1 MMLRYVMRSLWQ
13 IIPVLY
19 LVSLIVFVLVYL
31 LGDPVVLLLAEDEFN
46 EEARQ
51 RLIVALGLDQ
61 PWYVQYYHY
70 MKNIFTGD
78 FGISYRY
85 GTSALPLVL
94 ERIPATLELT
104 AGAIL
109 VGVAIATPLG
119 ILAAKYRNSVFDV
132 MVSGISV
139 VGKAMPNFWVGIMLI
154 LIFSVTLR
162 WLPVSGRGGI
172 AHLVLPA
179 VTLGTGLAAEMA
191 KMIRSSML
199 DAMSQDYIRTARAK
213 GVSEF
218 MITLRHA
225 LRNALIPVTTILSLN
240 IVGLLGGALVTETV
254 FAWPGIGQLVVQA
267 IYTKDMAVVQVSVFV
282 IGAMA
287 LLLSILTDILYAI
300 LDPRIR
306 YR

>member
-1 MMLRYVMRSLWQ
+1 MWRHVMRSLWQ
-13 IIPVLY
+13 VAPVLY
-19 LVSLIVFVLVYL
+19 LISLIVFILVYL
-31 LGDPVVLLLAEDEFN
+31 LGDPVVLLLAEDEFTA
-46 EEARQ
+46 EARQ
-51 RLIVALGLDQ
+51 RLTAALGLDQ

-104 AGAIL
+104 FGALL
-109 VGVAIATPLG
+109 VGVVIATPLG
-119 ILAAKYRNSVFDV
+119 ILAARYRNSVFDV
-132 MVSGISV
+132 IVSGLSV

-154 LIFSVTLR
+154 LLFSVLLQ
-162 WLPVSGRGGI
+162 WLPVSGRGTLL
-172 AHLVLPA
+172 HLTLPA
-179 VTLGTGLAAEMA
+179 LTLGTGLAAEMA

-199 DAMSQDYIRTARAK
+199 DALNQDYIRTARAK

-218 MITLRHA
+218 LVTTRHA
-225 LRNALIPVTTILSLN
+225 LRNALLPVTTIVSLN
-240 IVGLLGGALVTETV
+240 IVSLLGGALVTETV
-254 FAWPGIGQLVVQA
+254 FAWPGLGQLMVQA
-267 IYTKDMAVVQVSVFV
+267 VYTKDMAVVQVSVFV
-282 IGAMA
+282 IGVLA
-287 LLLSILTDILYAI
+287 LALSIVTDILYAL

>member
-1 MMLRYVMRSLWQ
+1 MMWRHVMRSLWQ
-13 IIPVLY
+13 VVPVLY
-19 LVSLIVFVLVYL
+19 LISLIVFILVYL
-31 LGDPVVLLLAEDEFN
+31 LGDPVVLLLAEDEFTA
-46 EEARQ
+46 EARQ
-51 RLIVALGLDQ
+51 RLTEALGLDQ

-104 AGAIL
+104 FGALL
-109 VGVAIATPLG
+109 VGVVIATPLG
-119 ILAAKYRNSVFDV
+119 ILAARYRNSVFDV
-132 MVSGISV
+132 IVSGLSV

-154 LIFSVTLR
+154 LLFSVLLR
-162 WLPVSGRGGI
+162 WLPVSGRGTLL
-172 AHLVLPA
+172 HLTLPA
-179 VTLGTGLAAEMA
+179 LTLGTGLAAEMA

-199 DAMSQDYIRTARAK
+199 DALNQDYIRTARAK

-218 MITLRHA
+218 LVTTRHA
-225 LRNALIPVTTILSLN
+225 LRNALLPVTTIVSLN
-240 IVGLLGGALVTETV
+240 IVSLLGGALVTETV
-254 FAWPGIGQLVVQA
+254 FAWPGLGQLMVQA
-267 IYTKDMAVVQVSVFV
+267 VYTKDMAVVQVSVFV
-282 IGAMA
+282 IGVLA
-287 LLLSILTDILYAI
+287 LALSIVTDILYAL

>member
-1 MMLRYVMRSLWQ
+1 MMWRHVMRSLWQ
-13 IIPVLY
+13 VAPVLY
-19 LVSLIVFVLVYL
+19 LISLIVFILVYL
-31 LGDPVVLLLAEDEFN
+31 LGDPVVLLLAEDEFTA
-46 EEARQ
+46 EARQ
-51 RLIVALGLDQ
+51 RLTAALGLDQ

-104 AGAIL
+104 FGALL
-109 VGVAIATPLG
+109 VGVVIATPLG
-119 ILAAKYRNSVFDV
+119 ILAARYRNSVFDV
-132 MVSGISV
+132 IVSGLSV

-154 LIFSVTLR
+154 LLFSVLLQ
-162 WLPVSGRGGI
+162 WLPVSGRGTLL
-172 AHLVLPA
+172 HLTLPA
-179 VTLGTGLAAEMA
+179 LTLGTGLAAEMA

-199 DAMSQDYIRTARAK
+199 DALNQDYIRTARAK

-218 MITLRHA
+218 LVTTRHA
-225 LRNALIPVTTILSLN
+225 LRNALLPVTTIVSLN
-240 IVGLLGGALVTETV
+240 IVSLLGGALVTETV
-254 FAWPGIGQLVVQA
+254 FAWPGLGQLMVQA
-267 IYTKDMAVVQVSVFV
+267 VYTKDMAVVQVSVFV
-282 IGAMA
+282 IGVLA
-287 LLLSILTDILYAI
+287 LALSIVTDILYAL

>member
-1 MMLRYVMRSLWQ
+1 MMLRYLMRSLWQ
-13 IIPVLY
+13 VVPVLY
-19 LVSLIVFVLVYL
+19 LVSLIVFALVYL
-31 LGDPVVLLLAEDEFN
+31 LGDPVVLLLAEDEFT

-109 VGVAIATPLG
+109 VGVVIATPLG

-132 MVSGISV
+132 LVSGISV

-218 MITLRHA
+218 VITVRHA

-287 LLLSILTDILYAI
+287 LLLSIITDILYAF